1 MVNSDISHIHIHDDQ
16 DFLGM
21 RKAGKLAAETL
32 DFITP
37 YVQPGITTEELD
49 RLCHSF
55 ILDNNAIPA
64 PVSYTHLRA
73 HET

>member
-1 MVNSDISHIHIHDDQ
+1 MVNSDISLIHIHDDQ

-37 YVQPGITTEELD
+37 YVQPGITQK
-49 RLCHSF
+49 S
-55 ILDNNAIPA
+55 
-64 PVSYTHLRA
+64 
-73 HET
+73 